1 MISPMYLNE
10 RHNGYKK
17 KSSMQM
23 ILQIIS
29 WRVFIRRSS
38 GYFYVLINGNCKNIK
53 SRVEEDL
60 NFMPYVALELAQKV
74 EQITC
79 VLNIKAITLTNWS
92 ISPETSI
99 SQKAFQIHRA
109 FIKLQIFPNC
119 Q

>member
-10 RHNGYKK
+10 RHNGCKK

-53 SRVEEDL
+53 LRVEQDL
-60 NFMPYVALELAQKV
+60 NFMLYVALELVQKV

-79 VLNIKAITLTNWS
+79 VLNIKAITLTN
-92 ISPETSI
+92 
-99 SQKAFQIHRA
+99 
-109 FIKLQIFPNC
+109 
-119 Q
+119 